1 MATMMIR
8 YELAEDI
15 RAEIK
20 EIIYKLKM
28 THIDDARVACVRSR
42 GSASRRT
49 LARCHG
55 FPKIMQLALQMKPHY
70 IIEVISE
77 QFDTL
82 SAEEQTKVLIHELM
96 HIPHAFGG
104 GFRSHRP
111 HVTKKKVE
119 QMYKKF
125 QQAG

>member
-1 MATMMIR
+1 MIH

-15 RAEIK
+15 GAEIK
-20 EIIYKLKM
+20 EIIRKLDM
-28 THIDDARVACVRSR
+28 THIDESRVICIRSR
-42 GSASRRT
+42 RSVSRRT

-55 FPKIMQLALQMKPHY
+55 LPKIMQLALDLKPHY
-70 IIEVISE
+70 VIEIISE

-82 SAEEQTKVLIHELM
+82 GKVDQTKVLIHELM

-111 HVTKKKVE
+111 YVTKRKVE
-119 QMYKKF
+119 KMY
-125 QQAG
+125 QQFLKAR

>member
-1 MATMMIR
+1 MIH

-15 RAEIK
+15 GAEIK
-20 EIIYKLKM
+20 EIIRKLDM
-28 THIDDARVACVRSR
+28 THVDESRVICIRSR

-55 FPKIMQLALQMKPHY
+55 LPKIMQLALDLKPHY
-70 IIEVISE
+70 VIEIISE

-82 SAEEQTKVLIHELM
+82 GKADQTKVLIHELM

-111 HVTKKKVE
+111 YVTKRKVE
-119 QMYKKF
+119 KMY
-125 QQAG
+125 QQFLKAR

>member
-1 MATMMIR
+1 MIH

-15 RAEIK
+15 GVELK
-20 EIIYKLKM
+20 EIIRKLDM
-28 THIDDARVACVRSR
+28 THIDESRVVCIRSR

-55 FPKIMQLALQMKPHY
+55 LPRIMQLALDLKPHY
-70 IIEVISE
+70 VIEIISE
-77 QFDTL
+77 QFDKL
-82 SAEEQTKVLIHELM
+82 GKADQTKVLIHELM

-111 HVTKKKVE
+111 YVTKKKVE
-119 QMYKKF
+119 KMY
-125 QQAG
+125 QQFLKAR

>member
-1 MATMMIR
+1 MIH

-15 RAEIK
+15 GAEIK
-20 EIIYKLKM
+20 EIICKLDM
-28 THIDDARVACVRSR
+28 THVDESRVICIRSR

-55 FPKIMQLALQMKPHY
+55 LPKIMQLALDLKPHY
-70 IIEVISE
+70 VIEIISE

-82 SAEEQTKVLIHELM
+82 GKADQTKVLIHELM

-111 HVTKKKVE
+111 YVTKRKVE
-119 QMYKKF
+119 KMY
-125 QQAG
+125 QQFLKAR

>member
-1 MATMMIR
+1 MIH

-15 RAEIK
+15 GAEIK
-20 EIIYKLKM
+20 DIIRKLDM
-28 THIDDARVACVRSR
+28 THIDGSRVVCVRSR

-55 FPKIMQLALQMKPHY
+55 LPRIMQLALDLKPHY
-70 IIEVISE
+70 VIEIISE
-77 QFDTL
+77 QFDKL
-82 SAEEQTKVLIHELM
+82 RKADQTKVLIHELM

-111 HVTKKKVE
+111 YVTKRKVE
-119 QMYKKF
+119 KMY
-125 QQAG
+125 QQFLKAG

>member
-1 MATMMIR
+1 MIH

-15 RAEIK
+15 GAEIK
-20 EIIYKLKM
+20 DIIRKLDM
-28 THIDDARVACVRSR
+28 THIDGSRVVCVRSR

-55 FPKIMQLALQMKPHY
+55 LPRIMQLALDLKPHY
-70 IIEVISE
+70 VIEIISE
-77 QFDTL
+77 QFDKL
-82 SAEEQTKVLIHELM
+82 GKADQTKVLIHELM

-111 HVTKKKVE
+111 YVTKRKVE
-119 QMYKKF
+119 KMY
-125 QQAG
+125 QQFLKAG